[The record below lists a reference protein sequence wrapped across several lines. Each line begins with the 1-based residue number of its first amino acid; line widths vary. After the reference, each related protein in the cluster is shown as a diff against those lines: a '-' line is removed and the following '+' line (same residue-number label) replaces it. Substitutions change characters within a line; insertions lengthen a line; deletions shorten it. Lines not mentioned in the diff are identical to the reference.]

1 MGRLVIK
8 KEAFI
13 NSNGDTEMHFEK
25 NGKFFRLAVSYGSRD
40 RLIKEAENYQI
51 TN

>member
-1 MGRLVIK
+1 MLVII

-25 NGKFFRLAVSYGSRD
+25 NGKFFRLAVSYGGRD
-40 RLIKEAENYQI
+40 RLMKEAENYLV